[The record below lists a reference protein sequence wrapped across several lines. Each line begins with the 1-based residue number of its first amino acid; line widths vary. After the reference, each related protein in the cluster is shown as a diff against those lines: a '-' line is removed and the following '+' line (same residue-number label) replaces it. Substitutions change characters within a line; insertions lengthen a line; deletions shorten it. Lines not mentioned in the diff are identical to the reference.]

1 MSLIHRKIY
10 RLFSFSFIILYF
22 YTSRKLTLGVLSI
35 FLIPLFFLEYLRFK
49 RPEIN
54 EKIFEMFSSFLKNE
68 EKKFLSSTTIFF
80 LVMFLT
86 ILFFPKDIAIISLA
100 FLIFS
105 DASSGLVGF
114 YWGRVRLI
122 RNKTLEGTFT
132 FFLTCLFIGLVC
144 KMAKFKI
151 SWLAIFSSSFLA
163 SVVELIPYV
172 DDNISI
178 PLVSAFTLKM
188 LS

>member
-22 YTSRKLTLGVLSI
+22 YTSRKFTLGVLGI
-35 FLIPLFFLEYLRFK
+35 FLVPLFFLEYLRFK

-54 EKIFEMFSSFLKNE
+54 EKIFKMFSSFLKNE
-68 EKKFLSSTTIFF
+68 EKRTLSSTTVFL

-86 ILFFPKDIAIISLA
+86 ILFFSKEIAIISLA

-105 DASSGLVGF
+105 DAFSGLVGF
-114 YWGRVRLI
+114 YWGKVRLI
-122 RNKTLEGTFT
+122 KDKTLEGTFA
-132 FFLTCLFIGLVC
+132 FFLICLFIGLVC
-144 KMAKFKI
+144 KMAKFNI
-151 SWLAIFSSSFLA
+151 SWLAIFSSSFFA

-172 DDNISI
+172 DDNISV
-178 PLVSAFTLKM
+178 PLVTAFTLKI